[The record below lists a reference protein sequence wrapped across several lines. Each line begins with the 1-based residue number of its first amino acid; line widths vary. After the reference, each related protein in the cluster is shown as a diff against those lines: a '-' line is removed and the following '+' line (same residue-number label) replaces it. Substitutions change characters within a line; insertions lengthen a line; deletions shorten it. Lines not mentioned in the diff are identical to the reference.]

1 MVVFFFLSTIQQI
14 FEWLQRHYKIRG
26 KPKRRGGRRSIISG
40 TKATCNIHTHNHLK
54 PLILSYILEHLVTFT
69 KWIKHVYEFWST
81 HIGIA
86 LSPLTLYSL
95 FPYILKLTSSSHK
108 FIVVISNLL
117 VRIFWHFTQVYISSL
132 YIATHLIQ
140 CCLLHLLTCI

>member
-26 KPKRRGGRRSIISG
+26 KPKRRRGGGQLSPEQ
-40 TKATCNIHTHNHLK
+40 KPQHTHNHLK

-81 HIGIA
+81 HVGIA